1 MFTECLH
8 QRGERD
14 VSQPMEMWSCLI
26 VSNSHIL
33 QLTLVSD
40 VRLGCIRP
48 RRWHLVVTSTGP
60 LSCLRL
66 RLQRNY
72 HSKIMFQGTG
82 HPYPRGCRHLT
93 VFLCTQPLLKE
104 NEGRPTW
111 PFLDWLH
118 PPGSSG
124 AKAWCMLGVS
134 IQAQEGASNR
144 NGRPRI
150 WNKKRE

>member
-1 MFTECLH
+1 MPPSEG
-8 QRGERD
+8 QRD
-14 VSQPMEMWSCLI
+14 VSQLMEKPWSCLI

-40 VRLGCIRP
+40 VRLGCTESW
-48 RRWHLVVTSTGP
+48 RWHLVVTSTGP
-60 LSCLRL
+60 LLPERL